1 MIDVKILKSKASGL
15 TVLYVEDEELVRE
28 SVSNYLHKIFA
39 SVDVAKDGEDGFK
52 KYQEKHYDIVVTDI
66 QMPKISGLVMSE
78 QMRDIHPEQEILIIS
93 AFTNTECL
101 MDAIKL
107 GISGYIIKPV
117 SYDQMNAALYQSV
130 NKVMLFKENMTYKQN
145 LEKMVQERSN
155 AILNLQQER
164 YENYEKTLESF
175 VSMVDERDT
184 YTGGHSQRV
193 ATYCRLIAQ
202 EMGYSDSECDM
213 MYKAGILHDIG
224 KISTPDSIL
233 LKPSKL
239 TDLEYKLVVEHVTI
253 GYNLLS
259 NIPMYKDIA
268 EIMLCHHERH
278 DGKGYPKGI
287 KGDEIPVFG
296 RIIKVADS
304 FDAMT
309 TSRIYKTRVSLSQAM
324 KELKD
329 CSGSEFHP
337 EVVESAIKALQHVEP
352 SSSITQLP
360 QTYLEKE
367 RFSYFYKDQITQA
380 YNVTYL
386 DVVLNANRYEKEY
399 KSIQVL
405 YLHNF
410 GAYNKEHSWSAGNQL
425 LSDFVDYL
433 SLNHPKSII
442 FRFHGDDFVLI
453 SKDKLSM
460 DENSFKTL
468 EMLAKNRI
476 HVSTLH
482 INLEEKNICS
492 LKELEAIS

>member
-268 EIMLCHHERH
+268 EIILCHHERH

-287 KGDEIPVFG
+287 QGDEIPVFG

-309 TSRIYKTRVSLSQAM
+309 TSRIYKARVSLSQAM

-329 CSGSEFHP
+329 CSGTQFHP
-337 EVVESAIKALQHVEP
+337 EVVESAIKALG
-352 SSSITQLP
+352 L
-360 QTYLEKE
+360 
-367 RFSYFYKDQITQA
+367 
-380 YNVTYL
+380 
-386 DVVLNANRYEKEY
+386 
-399 KSIQVL
+399 
-405 YLHNF
+405 
-410 GAYNKEHSWSAGNQL
+410 
-425 LSDFVDYL
+425 
-433 SLNHPKSII
+433 
-442 FRFHGDDFVLI
+442 
-453 SKDKLSM
+453 
-460 DENSFKTL
+460 
-468 EMLAKNRI
+468 
-476 HVSTLH
+476 
-482 INLEEKNICS
+482 
-492 LKELEAIS
+492 

>member
-193 ATYCRLIAQ
+193 ATYCRLIAK

-213 MYKAGILHDIG
+213 IYKAGILHDIG
-224 KISTPDSIL
+224 KISTPDSVL

-268 EIMLCHHERH
+268 EIILCHHERH

-287 KGDEIPVFG
+287 QGDEIPVFG

-309 TSRIYKTRVSLSQAM
+309 TSRIYKARVSLSQAM

-329 CSGSEFHP
+329 CSGTQFHP
-337 EVVESAIKALQHVEP
+337 EVVESAIKALG
-352 SSSITQLP
+352 L
-360 QTYLEKE
+360 
-367 RFSYFYKDQITQA
+367 
-380 YNVTYL
+380 
-386 DVVLNANRYEKEY
+386 
-399 KSIQVL
+399 
-405 YLHNF
+405 
-410 GAYNKEHSWSAGNQL
+410 
-425 LSDFVDYL
+425 
-433 SLNHPKSII
+433 
-442 FRFHGDDFVLI
+442 
-453 SKDKLSM
+453 
-460 DENSFKTL
+460 
-468 EMLAKNRI
+468 
-476 HVSTLH
+476 
-482 INLEEKNICS
+482 
-492 LKELEAIS
+492 